1 MKASCRR
8 ALVALS
14 ALCALLALAL
24 PAPAQG
30 GNGGGATL
38 RAYLTSGVVRLGD
51 RVALVVTVEN
61 ARTSE
66 LGTLPAVKGL
76 GIGPVQPPAE
86 QRSIVSLGARRQ
98 ESVTRTWT
106 IPLRPAEVGLYV
118 FPGFDLRIDGVARRT
133 SELALN
139 VVRDLKGEE
148 LGFLEVRTST
158 PKVVVG
164 QPFTI
169 EVLFGFDLAI
179 TGTTDY
185 ANLSLAWWESLPGL
199 LENATPP
206 PDPSR
211 ARVQVVVNDRE
222 MVEVEQ
228 LSNRALRG
236 REFLQLRLVRSFT
249 PTREGRIELPTPHFE
264 FGRTVQSQ
272 DFFRTRREKG
282 ETYFVRAAEVAL
294 DVSPLP
300 EQGRPLDFSGA
311 IGQIAARADATPRDV
326 DAGDSIK
333 FKVEWTGAGT
343 LEFFAAPDPARLDA
357 FRDFR
362 VYGTSEERSLDRR
375 VVTYDISPVTSSV
388 KEIPAL
394 PLSVFDPVSGRYGI
408 VSTEPLPV
416 RVRALEGASGL
427 ATSEEE
433 RFRSD
438 LLDVESGY
446 GAEAPDEPLGTGLLV
461 GLLALVP
468 SGWLVLRTAVRR
480 HGDPAAPA
488 ARAKRRARR
497 QLAAG
502 LLRVNAARTQL
513 ELVHRFIAART
524 NRPVEAWVGVR
535 LGGAAAEL
543 DAVIAELEREV
554 WGASGTPLP
563 RERILAA
570 ADAAIG
576 AGL

>member
-1 MKASCRR
+1 MNASCRR
-8 ALVALS
+8 ALVALF
-14 ALCALLALAL
+14 ALCALLALAV
-24 PAPAQG
+24 PAPAQS
-30 GNGGGATL
+30 GNGGGANL

-61 ARTSE
+61 ARSSE
-66 LGTLPAVKGL
+66 LGTLPSVKGL
-76 GIGPVQPPAE
+76 GIGPVPPPAE
-86 QRSIVSLGARRQ
+86 QRSIVFLGARRQ

-106 IPLRPAEVGLYV
+106 IPLRPAEVGLYAI
-118 FPGFDLRIDGVARRT
+118 PAFDVLIDGVARRT

-169 EVLFGFDLAI
+169 EVVFGFDLAI

-199 LENATPP
+199 LENAAPP

-228 LSNRALRG
+228 LPNRALRG

-249 PTREGRIELPTPHFE
+249 PTREGRIELPTSHFE

-294 DVSPLP
+294 DVIPLP

-311 IGQIAARADATPRDV
+311 IGQIAARADASPRDV

-333 FKVEWTGAGT
+333 FKVEWTGAGN

-362 VYGTSEERSLDRR
+362 VYGKSEERSLDRR
-375 VVTYDISPVTSSV
+375 VVTYDISPVSSSV

-438 LLDVESGY
+438 ILDVEPGY
-446 GAEAPDEPLGTGLLV
+446 GAKAPDEPLGTGLLV
-461 GLLALVP
+461 GMLALVP
-468 SGWLVLRTAVRR
+468 SSWLALRTAVRR

-488 ARAKRRARR
+488 ARARRRARR
-497 QLAAG
+497 ELASG
-502 LLRVNAARTQL
+502 LLRANVARAQL
-513 ELVHRFIAART
+513 ELVHRFVAART
-524 NRPVEAWVGVR
+524 SRPAEAWVGVQ
-535 LGGAAAEL
+535 LGGAASEL

-554 WGASGTPLP
+554 WGGSGTPLP

-576 AGL
+576 GGL

>member
-1 MKASCRR
+1 MNAILRG
-8 ALVALS
+8 ALGALF
-14 ALCALLALAL
+14 ALCALLALSPGA
-24 PAPAQG
+24 AAQG
-30 GNGGGATL
+30 ASGGASL

-61 ARTSE
+61 ARSSE
-66 LGTLPAVKGL
+66 LGTLPSVKGL

-86 QRSIVSLGARRQ
+86 QRSIVFLGARRQ

-106 IPLRPAEVGLYV
+106 IPLRPQQTGQYAI
-118 FPGFDLRIDGVARRT
+118 PGFDMLVDGVARRT
-133 SELALN
+133 NELSLN

-148 LGFLEVRTST
+148 LGYLEVRTST

-185 ANLSLAWWESLPGL
+185 ANLSLAWWASLPGL

-206 PDPSR
+206 PDPAR

-228 LSNRALRG
+228 LPNRSYRG

-249 PTREGRIELPTPHFE
+249 PTREGRIELPTSHFE

-294 DVSPLP
+294 DVIGLP
-300 EQGRPLDFSGA
+300 EQGRPLEFSGA
-311 IGQIAARADATPRDV
+311 IGQIVARADATPRDV

-333 FKVEWTGAGT
+333 FKVEWTGAGN
-343 LEFFAAPDPARLDA
+343 LEFFTAPDPARLDT

-362 VYGTSEERSLDRR
+362 VYGKSEERSLDRR
-375 VVTYDISPVTSSV
+375 VVTYDLSPISSAVT
-388 KEIPAL
+388 EIPAL
-394 PLSVFDPVSGRYGI
+394 PLSVFDPVSGRYGS
-408 VSTEPLPV
+408 VSTEPLSV
-416 RVRALEGASGL
+416 RVRALEGASGM
-427 ATSEEE
+427 SVDDRE

-438 LLDVESGY
+438 ILDVEAGP
-446 GAEAPDEPLGTGLLV
+446 GAPAPDEPLGADLIAGLAALV
-461 GLLALVP
+461 AAAWLAL
-468 SGWLVLRTAVRR
+468 RIAVRR
-480 HGDPAAPA
+480 NGDPAAPA
-488 ARAKRRARR
+488 ARARRRARKE
-497 QLAAG
+497 LAAS
-502 LLRVNAARTQL
+502 LLRADVARAQL
-513 ELVHRFIAART
+513 ELVHRFVAART
-524 NRPVEAWVGVR
+524 NRRAEAWVGVR
-535 LGGAAAEL
+535 VGGAGAEL
-543 DAVIAELEREV
+543 DNIVAELEREV
-554 WGASGTPLP
+554 WGGSGTPLP
-563 RERILAA
+563 RQRILAA
-570 ADAAIG
+570 ADVAIG
-576 AGL
+576 GGL

>member
-1 MKASCRR
+1 MNAILRG
-8 ALVALS
+8 ALG
-14 ALCALLALAL
+14 ALCAVCAWLALSPGVA
-24 PAPAQG
+24 AQG
-30 GNGGGATL
+30 TSGGASL

-61 ARTSE
+61 ARSSE
-66 LGTLPAVKGL
+66 LGTLPSVKGL

-86 QRSIVSLGARRQ
+86 QRSIVFLGARRQ

-106 IPLRPAEVGLYV
+106 IPLRPQETGLYAI
-118 FPGFDLRIDGVARRT
+118 PGFDVLVDGVARRT
-133 SELALN
+133 NELSLN

-148 LGFLEVRTST
+148 LGYLEVRTSM

-185 ANLSLAWWESLPGL
+185 ANLSLAWWGSLPGL
-199 LENATPP
+199 LENAAPP
-206 PDPSR
+206 PDPAR

-228 LSNRALRG
+228 LPNRSLRG

-249 PTREGRIELPTPHFE
+249 PTREGRIELPTSHFE

-294 DVSPLP
+294 DVIPLP

-311 IGQIAARADATPRDV
+311 IGQIAVRADATPRDV

-333 FKVEWTGAGT
+333 FKVEWTGAGN
-343 LEFFAAPDPARLDA
+343 LEFFTAPDPARLDA

-362 VYGTSEERSLDRR
+362 VYGKSEERSLDRR
-375 VVTYDISPVTSSV
+375 VVTYDLSPVSSAV
-388 KEIPAL
+388 REIPAL
-394 PLSVFDPVSGRYGI
+394 PLSVFDPASGRYGS
-408 VSTEPLPV
+408 VATEPLSV

-427 ATSEEE
+427 AADDEE

-438 LLDVESGY
+438 ILDVETGP
-446 GAEAPDEPLGTGLLV
+446 GAPAPDEPLGAGLV
-461 GLLALVP
+461 AGCGAFVAAAWLA
-468 SGWLVLRTAVRR
+468 LRTAVRR
-480 HGDPAAPA
+480 SGDPAAPA
-488 ARAKRRARR
+488 ARARRRARKE
-497 QLAAG
+497 LAG
-502 LLRVNAARTQL
+502 SLLRANVARAQL
-513 ELVHRFIAART
+513 ELVHRFVAART
-524 NRPVEAWVGVR
+524 NRPAEAWVGER
-535 LGGAAAEL
+535 IGGAGAEL
-543 DAVIAELEREV
+543 DTVVAELEREV
-554 WGASGTPLP
+554 WGGSGTPLP

-576 AGL
+576 GGL

>member
-1 MKASCRR
+1 MNAMRR
-8 ALVALS
+8 GALVALF
-14 ALCALLALAL
+14 AVCALLALAQRAL
-24 PAPAQG
+24 AQG
-30 GNGGGATL
+30 GGGGPTV

-61 ARTSE
+61 ARTCQ
-66 LGTLPAVKGL
+66 LGTLPSVKGL

-86 QRSIVSLGARRQ
+86 QRSIMFLGMQRT
-98 ESVTRTWT
+98 ESVTRTWS
-106 IPLRPAEVGLYV
+106 IPLRPQEVGLYAI
-118 FPGFDLRIDGVARRT
+118 PGFDVLIDGVARRT
-133 SELALN
+133 NELALN

-148 LGFLEVRTST
+148 LGYLEVRTST

-185 ANLSLAWWESLPGL
+185 ANLSLAWWGSLPGL
-199 LENATPP
+199 LENAAPP
-206 PDPSR
+206 PDPAR

-228 LSNRALRG
+228 LPNRSLRG
-236 REFLQLRLVRSFT
+236 REFLQLRMVRSFT
-249 PTREGRIELPTPHFE
+249 PTREGRIELPTSHFE

-294 DVSPLP
+294 DVIPLP
-300 EQGRPLDFSGA
+300 EDGRPLDFSGA
-311 IGQIAARADATPRDV
+311 IGRIAVRADATPRDV

-333 FKVEWTGAGT
+333 FKVEWSGAGN
-343 LEFFAAPDPARLDA
+343 LEFFAAPDPARLDS

-362 VYGTSEERSLDRR
+362 VYGKSEERSLDRR
-375 VVTYDISPVTSSV
+375 VVTYDLSPVSSGV

-394 PLSVFDPVSGRYGI
+394 PLSVFDPESGRYG
-408 VSTEPLPV
+408 VVATEPLPV

-427 ATSEEE
+427 AVDEEE

-438 LLDVESGY
+438 ILDVEPGF
-446 GAEAPDEPLGTGLLV
+446 GPQAPAAPLGVPWIVAALAAVPAGW
-461 GLLALVP
+461 LALRV
-468 SGWLVLRTAVRR
+468 AVRR

-488 ARAKRRARR
+488 ARARRRARKELAANLTR
-497 QLAAG
+497 ANVARAQLA
-502 LLRVNAARTQL
+502 
-513 ELVHRFIAART
+513 LVHRFLAART
-524 NRPVEAWVGVR
+524 NRPAEAWVGER
-535 LGGAAAEL
+535 IGGAGAQL

-554 WGASGTPLP
+554 WGGSGTPLP

-576 AGL
+576 GGL